1 MRAREPDA
9 EGWVDHDGVKVGY
22 AVYGSGDRTV
32 LLAPSWLVVDSR
44 IWKLQVAYL
53 SRYFRVITVD
63 PRGNGR
69 SDRPADPAAY
79 TDRAYARDLVAVLDA
94 AGVDRATVVGLSRGA
109 WRAALAVSEHPERF
123 TGLVAIA
130 PRVAGLAP
138 PLPERAVFD
147 FEADR
152 EHYEGWQKYNRHS
165 WRRDYRGFVEWFFAT
180 LLPEP
185 HSTKQ
190 IEDCVSWALETGPE
204 ALIAGEDAPESV
216 PGLPAV
222 EALLRGLDC
231 PVLVIHGEDD
241 RCVPVGVGERFAELT
256 GGRLIRMAGAGHLPP
271 ARHPVPVNRWLRD
284 FVTGSSPA
292 PRRWTRALDRPRRV
306 LYLSSPIGLGHARRD
321 LAIVAELRRLRPGV
335 QVDWLAQH
343 PVTALLSA
351 RGEHVHPASRWLASE
366 SRHMEAEAHGHD
378 LPAFAAIRRMDE
390 ILAANFMV
398 FADLA
403 EERRYDLWVGDEAWD
418 VDHFLHEN
426 PELKTAAY
434 AWLTDF
440 VGWLPTAAGG
450 PAEAALT
457 ADHNAEMIEHIE
469 RFPRVRD
476 RALFV
481 GDPEDIV
488 AGVFGP
494 GLPAIAGWTERHY
507 DFTGYVTGFPPA
519 DIADRPAVRA
529 ELGWGPHDRIC
540 VVAVGG
546 TAVGVHLLRR
556 ALAAYPSAA
565 RQVPGLRMVVVT
577 GPRLDPAEL
586 AAPPGVEVHGY
597 LPDLHRH
604 LAAADL
610 AVVQGGLS
618 TTMELTAAGRPF
630 LYVPLENH
638 FEQQSHVP
646 HRLAR
651 YGAGRRIAFAD
662 TGPEQLARA
671 IAEEIGRTVHYRPV
685 ATDGAA
691 RAARRLAELF

>member
-9 EGWVDHDGVKVGY
+9 EGFVNHDGVKVGY
-22 AVYGSGDRTV
+22 AVYGSGADTV
-32 LLAPSWLVVDSR
+32 LFAQSWLVVDAR
-44 IWKLQVAYL
+44 VWKLQVAYL

-69 SDRPADPAAY
+69 SDRPADPMAY
-79 TDRAYARDLVAVLDA
+79 TDRAYATDLVAVLDA
-94 AGVDRATVVGLSRGA
+94 VGVEQATVVGLSRGA
-109 WRAALAVSEHPERF
+109 WRAALAAYEHPERF
-123 TGLVAIA
+123 TGLVAIS
-130 PRVAGLAP
+130 PRVNGLAP
-138 PLPERAVFD
+138 PLPERSVFD
-147 FEADR
+147 FDAVR
-152 EHYEGWQKYNRHS
+152 EHYEGWEKYNRHF
-165 WRRDYRGFVEWFFAT
+165 WRRDYRGFVEWFFAL

-190 IEDCVSWALETGPE
+190 WEDCVSWALQTGPE
-204 ALIAGEDAPESV
+204 ALIAGEEAPESV
-216 PGLPAV
+216 PGPAAT
-222 EALLRGLDC
+222 EAVLRGLRC

-241 RCVPVGVGERFAELT
+241 RCVPISVGERFAELS
-256 GGRLIRMAGAGHLPP
+256 GGHLIRLAGAGHLPP

-284 FVTGSSPA
+284 FVRRNAPA
-292 PRRWTRALDRPRRV
+292 RWTRALDRPRRV

-343 PVTALLSA
+343 PVTALLAA
-351 RGEHVHPASRWLASE
+351 RGEQIHPASRWLASE
-366 SRHMEAEAHGHD
+366 SRHLEAEAHGHD
-378 LPAFAAIRRMDE
+378 LHAFRAIRRMDE

-403 EERRYDLWVGDEAWD
+403 AERHYDLWVGDEAWD
-418 VDHFLHEN
+418 VDYFLHEN
-426 PELKTAAY
+426 PELKRFSF

-440 VGWLPTAAGG
+440 VGWLPMPEGG
-450 PAEAALT
+450 GREARLT
-457 ADHNAEMIEHIE
+457 ADLNAEMIEHIA

-481 GDPEDIV
+481 GDREDVV
-488 AGVFGP
+488 AGVLGP
-494 GLPAIAGWTERHY
+494 GLPVIADWTAQHF

-519 DIADRPAVRA
+519 EVADRTTARA
-529 ELGWGPHDRIC
+529 EFGWGPHERVC
-540 VVAVGG
+540 LVAVGG

-556 ALAAYPSAA
+556 VLAAYPAAA

-577 GPRLDPAEL
+577 GPRLDPGL
-586 AAPPGVEVHGY
+586 LSAPPGVEVHGY
-597 LPDLHRH
+597 LPDLHRY

-610 AVVQGGLS
+610 AVVQGGLG

-638 FEQQSHVP
+638 FEQQLHVP

-651 YGAGRRIAFAD
+651 YGAGRRVNFAD
-662 TGPEQLARA
+662 TGPEELARA
-671 IAEEIGRTVHYRPV
+671 IAEEIGRPVDYRPV
-685 ATDGAA
+685 DTGGAV
-691 RAARRLAELF
+691 RAASRLAELF